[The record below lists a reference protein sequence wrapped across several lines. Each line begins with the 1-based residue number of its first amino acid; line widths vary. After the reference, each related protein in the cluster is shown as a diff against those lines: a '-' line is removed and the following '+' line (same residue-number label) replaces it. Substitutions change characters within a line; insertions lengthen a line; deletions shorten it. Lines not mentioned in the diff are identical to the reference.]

1 MRADKLPFSSQ
12 NRPWLPD
19 DCIEAMNQAYV
30 DWISK
35 IKPEH
40 REALKEW
47 VACMVELGYCLDHPE
62 VLERCKQWGDL
73 RSQPR

>member
-1 MRADKLPFSSQ
+1 MRADELPFSKQ
-12 NRPWLPD
+12 NRPWLTD

-35 IKPEH
+35 IKPEQ

-47 VACMVELGYCLDHPE
+47 VACMVEQG
-62 VLERCKQWGDL
+62 
-73 RSQPR
+73 